1 MGNVMAGERRKQM
14 SWWGGVERKG
24 NSLQKGQGAG
34 RAESEGVMRRDE
46 VGGGGEWERERERDH
61 SRLVRDLIFFICHGS
76 C

>member
-46 VGGGGEWERERERDH
+46 VGGGESGREREKEIIADW
-61 SRLVRDLIFFICHGS
+61 
-76 C
+76 